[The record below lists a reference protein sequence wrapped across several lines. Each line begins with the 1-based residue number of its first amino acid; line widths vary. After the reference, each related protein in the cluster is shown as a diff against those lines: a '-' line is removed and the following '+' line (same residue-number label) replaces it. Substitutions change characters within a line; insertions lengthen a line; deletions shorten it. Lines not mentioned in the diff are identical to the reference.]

1 MFFFCFALSKCEG
14 GVEKSMSSSVSSI
27 ERRMEDLQNM
37 GAGACV
43 SAETSVNEQATS
55 VGERC

>member
-1 MFFFCFALSKCEG
+1 
-14 GVEKSMSSSVSSI
+14 MSSSVGSI

-43 SAETSVNEQATS
+43 SAETSVNEQATR